1 MLQKKSHDTLAM
13 QTPSFKMKSNFDNYL
28 LPVM

>member
-1 MLQKKSHDTLAM
+1 M